1 MVNPDLTRRRGLGG
15 ILIALLLIT
24 VGVYYVL
31 RNTLGFDLA
40 ELDGEAIWP
49 ILVVIL
55 GLGIMERAWSERRE
69 SPRP

>member
-1 MVNPDLTRRRGLGG
+1 MINPDLTRRRGVGG
-15 ILIALLLIT
+15 FLIALLLIA

-55 GLGIMERAWSERRE
+55 GLAILERSWTERRE
-69 SPRP
+69 TRQR